1 MGSERELTSNSDM
14 TAVES
19 SLDLQRLLLQVSSK
33 AREAIQYVKLDGLS
47 VSEAAARS
55 GRVQTSVFGR
65 VKRDHRWLR
74 PDRAGTKKTC
84 SLRCKINQRQLSW
97 RGRIGLLIEEDC
109 LDVSVAGDNVVA
121 VRWHIEPG
129 VSRTESM
136 TANGSARNCGANGSK
151 SARTTQPSEE
161 VAV

>member
-121 VRWHIEPG
+121 DRWHIEHGRVPDRVHDRKWIG
-129 VSRTESM
+129 PELRRERIEIRS
-136 TANGSARNCGANGSK
+136 NN
-151 SARTTQPSEE
+151 TTL
-161 VAV
+161 